1 MDKVSFLEK
10 LMERAEKMAAQQPAT
25 VTTQDGKPIDPE
37 VLAKR
42 REMVKAHFERFR
54 KKMEAS
60 RKVPENTP
68 VEEIPAEQVSEKE

>member
-10 LMERAEKMAAQQPAT
+10 LMERAEKMAAQQPAA
-25 VTTQDGKPIDPE
+25 TTQDGKSIDPE

-54 KKMEAS
+54 KKLEAS
-60 RKVPENTP
+60 RKVSESTP
-68 VEEIPAEQVSEKE
+68 DEQIPAEQTPVKE

>member
-10 LMERAEKMAAQQPAT
+10 LMERAEKMAAQQSAA
-25 VTTQDGKPIDPE
+25 TTQDGKSIDPE

-54 KKMEAS
+54 KKLEAS
-60 RKVPENTP
+60 RKVAEDTP
-68 VEEIPAEQVSEKE
+68 VEEIPAEQTPVKE